1 MNALRKMGLLLLA
14 ACLYASCANYK
25 LNLDKTAKDWNSQA
39 LPEKKLDFK
48 VYLIGDAGAPSKS
61 GRSAALELLRQEL
74 EKAPKESAVVF
85 LGNNAIPDGL
95 PSKKHKHH
103 DRAEQ
108 ELKAQLEIL
117 KGYKG
122 QIIFLPGN
130 YDWAADGVDGVRRQQ
145 KFIEEYLGRTDV
157 FLPGDACSGPE
168 VRELTSKLGLL
179 IIDSQWY
186 MDDWDLQPE
195 LNESCEIRSRGQ
207 FLQEAEDAA
216 GEFVGKNLLVVAHHP
231 LFGNGWQEDHF
242 AFRDNLYPPLE
253 KHPQRR
259 AFLPVIGSVML
270 AADKLSA
277 TRQELDY
284 PIYQDY
290 INGMEAL
297 ARQHG
302 NIIYAAGHEH
312 NLQLTIKKDM
322 AHIVSGAG
330 SLISPAKLGSSSK
343 MTYAGGQGFAVLD
356 FYQDGEAW
364 VEFVRSKEKVAEVK
378 EDGAS
383 VKSNATTRSGGPNAD
398 LKKDTSVAAKRLTPE
413 VFYRQKIKEA
423 LPTPKEIIP
432 KEFPEYKERK
442 DSIEVAI
449 LKKGDIWDM
458 NHFLWGKLNTEYY
471 YQKVKVPVLD
481 LEKRAGGLKA
491 FKKGGGFQTTSLRL
505 KTDKGDRLYQV
516 RAMRKSAEKL
526 FYPFNKT
533 FAKDVLEYSYTSA
546 NPFAAYIVTP
556 MEDAIGIYHTN
567 PSLVYVPQQP
577 RLGIYNEYAG
587 VLFHFE
593 ERPDEDWH
601 ELASFGNSDNIISTG
616 KLLEER
622 MENDKAVIDQQM
634 LLRCRLFDAIIG
646 DWDRHPDQ
654 WRWASKPIT
663 GTEKTLYQP
672 IPRDRDQAF
681 AKYGGLM
688 FWAARLVVPQFR
700 STSIYDGKINKW
712 EAKWLPWQARDVDV
726 FFLNELTW
734 QDWEKEVK
742 HVQSSLTDA
751 SIEQGMRWLPS
762 GIYEKMAPTLV
773 KNVKSRRDDLLQS
786 ARWWYENVAKTVSIV
801 ATQKENLIEVDR
813 LSDKETKVA
822 IYETPKEGDKQLV
835 YERLFDNDVTK
846 EIRIFGLEGDD
857 EFKVKGDVK
866 RSPVIRLIGGLDE
879 DKFEDDSKVSGLCRK
894 TIVHDDLMEDNKVES
909 DGETK
914 DKRMNDYERNSWFFR
929 DNPVDNITGLP
940 IIGYNPDEQLF
951 LGASLNISRYGY
963 RSVNIH
969 RIAGQIAFAT
979 GGYYLRYI
987 GDYQRLLGKHDML
1000 LEASLETPRYVNN
1013 FFGIGNETVRLE
1025 DTPPNYYRVR
1035 MERYNFSVSIKHQ
1048 TDGGLLYAIGPLA
1061 KAVKVEMREGSFLDD
1076 VETGVRP
1083 EVFDYQYFAGA
1094 QAKLEYT
1101 NVDKKWMPSHGVDFR
1116 CNASWQANVVSPSLN
1131 YTNVGGYLGFY
1142 IPLDRAKRLVV
1153 ATRIG
1158 ASHNFGKFDFYNA
1171 PSLGGS
1177 QSDHLGGHLT
1187 IRGYN
1192 SGRFTG
1198 RSVVYHNLDLRIR
1211 VLDRVKIGMPISFGI
1226 MPAFDYGRV
1235 WADGEVSDT
1244 WHYSYGGGI
1253 WAAPLDY
1260 ASLTFNYMK
1269 TPEGQRFT
1277 AALGYDF

>member
-1 MNALRKMGLLLLA
+1 MLLLA
-14 ACLYASCANYK
+14 TCLYASCANYK

-48 VYLIGDAGAPSKS
+48 VYLIGDAGASDK
-61 GRSAALELLRQEL
+61 GKRSAALALLRQEL

-85 LGNNAIPDGL
+85 LGNNAIPSGL
-95 PSKKHKHH
+95 PSKRQKHH
-103 DRAEQ
+103 DRAEHQ
-108 ELKAQLEIL
+108 LKAQLDIL

-145 KFIEEYLGRTDV
+145 KFIEEYLGREDV

-168 VRELTSKLGLL
+168 VKELTSKLGLL
-179 IIDSQWY
+179 IVDSQWF

-195 LNESCEIRSRGQ
+195 LNESCEIQSRGQ
-207 FLQEAEDAA
+207 FIQEAEDAA

-231 LFGNGWQEDHF
+231 LFSNGRQEDHF
-242 AFRDNLYPPLE
+242 ALRDNIYPPFE
-253 KHPQRR
+253 NHPKRHV
-259 AFLPVIGSVML
+259 FLPVIGSFML

-277 TRQELDY
+277 NRQELDH
-284 PIYQDY
+284 PIYNDY

-302 NIIYAAGHEH
+302 GIIYAAGHEH
-312 NLQLTIKKDM
+312 NLQLTVKKEIT
-322 AHIVSGAG
+322 HITSGAG
-330 SLISPAKLGSSSK
+330 SLTGPAKLGRYSK

-364 VEFVRSKEKVAEVK
+364 VEFVRPKEHVSEVDIEEK
-378 EDGAS
+378 ASDGKAKKNTANKQR
-383 VKSNATTRSGGPNAD
+383 KSSATP
-398 LKKDTSVAAKRLTPE
+398 KQLTPE
-413 VFYRQKIKEA
+413 VFYRQKIKNT
-423 LPTPKEIIP
+423 LPTAKEIIP
-432 KEFPEYKERK
+432 KEFPEYKEKK
-442 DSIEVAI
+442 DSVEVAI
-449 LKKGDIWDM
+449 LQKGDIWDM

-471 YQKVKVPVLD
+471 YQKIKVPVLD
-481 LEKRAGGLKA
+481 LEKKAGGLKA

-505 KTDKGDRLYQV
+505 KTDKGDRLYQI
-516 RAMRKSAEKL
+516 RGMRKSAEKL

-556 MEDAIGIYHTN
+556 MENAIGIYHTN

-587 VLFHFE
+587 VLFHYE
-593 ERPDEDWH
+593 ERPDEDWRD
-601 ELASFGNSDNIISTG
+601 LASFGNSDNIISTG

-622 MENDKAVIDQQM
+622 MKNDKAVIDQQM
-634 LLRCRLFDAIIG
+634 VLRCRLFDVIIG

-654 WRWASKPIT
+654 WRWASKPIK
-663 GTEKTLYQP
+663 GTEKILYQP

-681 AKYGGLM
+681 CKYGGLM

-700 STSIYDGKINKW
+700 STSIYDGHVNKW
-712 EAKWLPWQARDVDV
+712 EAKWLPWQARDVDK

-734 QDWEKEVK
+734 EDWEKEVK

-751 SIEQGMRWLPS
+751 SIEQGMHWLPPS
-762 GIYEKMAPTLV
+762 IYEKMAPTLI
-773 KNVKSRRDDLLQS
+773 KNVKSRRDDLLQT
-786 ARWWYENVAKTVSIV
+786 ARWWYENVSKKVSIV
-801 ATQKENLIEVDR
+801 ATQKENLIEVNR
-813 LSDKETKVA
+813 TSNKETKVS
-822 IYETPKEGDKQLV
+822 IYEKSKEGDKQLV
-835 YERLFDNDVTK
+835 YERSFENGVTE

-857 EFKVKGDVK
+857 EFKVEGKVK
-866 RSPVIRLIGGLDE
+866 RSPLIRLVGGVDE
-879 DKFEDDSKVSGLCRK
+879 DKFEDNSRVSGLRRM
-894 TIVHDDLMEDNKVES
+894 TIVHDDLMEGNEVKSE
-909 DGETK
+909 GETK

-969 RIAGQIAFAT
+969 RVAGQIAFST
-979 GGYYLRYI
+979 RGYYLRYI
-987 GDYQRLLGKHDML
+987 GDYQRLLGKHDIL

-1025 DTPPNYYRVR
+1025 DVPSNYYRVR
-1035 MERYNFSVSIKHQ
+1035 MERYNFSISMKHQ
-1048 TDGGLLYAIGPLA
+1048 TDGGLLYAFGPLA
-1061 KAVKVEMREGSFLDD
+1061 KVVRVNQQENSFLATL
-1076 VETGVRP
+1076 ETDIRP

-1101 NVDKKWMPSHGVDFR
+1101 NVDKKWNPSHGVDFKG
-1116 CNASWQANVVSPSLN
+1116 NVSWQANVKSPSLN
-1131 YTNVGGYLGFY
+1131 YTNVGAYLGFY
-1142 IPLDRAKRLVV
+1142 LPIDRGRWVV
-1153 ATRIG
+1153 MATRIG
-1158 ASHNFGKFDFYNA
+1158 AGHNFGKFDFYNA

-1177 QSDHLGGHLT
+1177 QSEHLGGHLT

-1198 RSVVYHNLDLRIR
+1198 RTVFYHNNDLRIR
-1211 VLDRVKIGMPISFGI
+1211 ILDRVKVGMPISFGI
-1226 MPAFDYGRV
+1226 APAFDYGRV
-1235 WADGEVSDT
+1235 WTDGEESST
-1244 WHYSYGGGI
+1244 WHYSYGAGI

-1260 ASLTFNYMK
+1260 ASLTFSYMK